1 MRLTHFRQ
9 RMDEEFGPIRAAA
22 LAKDHVF
29 SELSGHTVD
38 DALEAGWDAKRV
50 WSVVC
55 GVFDV
60 PPERR

>member
-1 MRLTHFRQ
+1 LTHFRQ
-9 RMDEEFGPIRAAA
+9 RMEEEFGPARASA
-22 LAKDHVF
+22 LAQDHVF
-29 SELSGHTVD
+29 AQLGGRTVD
-38 DALEAGWDAKRV
+38 DALEAGMPAKQV